1 MKQISETI
9 DGSIKNV
16 IQLKTLDS
24 SLEWSQMFDALNDCP
39 AEFQNKLVD
48 AINSVAETKDV
59 PATQVFKLVLCG
71 NSDEDVCKKLY
82 NWWRGLFDILSRCKI
97 PEERVGE
104 YNDKVDALMAEITKA
119 GSDLEMNE
127 EPAVV
132 TEDAE
137 ELGYE
142 QADKED
148 EEEMLQNMEFAIQ
161 HIGEIANKV
170 KELVNFVNP
179 YCGTEVNESG
189 DQPKFKIGDVV
200 KVQGV
205 SGMDFYGRDAP
216 IGTIVKIEPPHPDVG
231 VYEYMIKGRSGEFFA
246 YEDELEL
253 FPERFT
259 EGNDGMDK
267 PARYGIGDHV
277 LYKGEECVVT
287 AVDEDLRNDEEIYQV
302 SRDSDKVPGLSF
314 NDWATWDE
322 LEPVEK
328 FTEED
333 KSTMKNMN
341 ERGGDSE
348 WVSMDSLI
356 GAQESDNGEGF
367 WKAADD
373 VDRLEKQG
381 YWSGAFKVGDKVNWI
396 DPETDE
402 ITEGWTVIDA
412 PEDDGVEDPDA
423 IYVIANDETG
433 SEAEVMAS
441 ELRPAKL
448 LGEGNLENEL
458 NKGDDGWTE
467 VGQPIGEAGGELD
480 ADTFVEQMIQEDP
493 DYDAMYEVYDGG
505 VEDENNVY
513 LNVLAHKETVSYA
526 DVEKEFKVIA
536 GEKGWKFNGF
546 KYSSDMVD
554 SIVDD
559 DNCALVVYFKKA
571 AQAVNEAGVVVDA
584 SDVWSVLELLDDEKA
599 KKNLTDLINSHVR
612 TEEEIMDAIDS
623 FVEKNW
629 SNGRLSKR
637 ELNKTFSNWMSD
649 IVQELGLDVER
660 FNDSGE
666 FVEKGKPTSVEL
678 ESDGVQ
684 KFKVGDEITWRHH
697 NGSLSNEVVRELT
710 DGGYIVD
717 DGFAGEKECYPGHVP
732 EELLGKPNMEWDGKE
747 WKQGI
752 GMAEG
757 TDDQKPEEVKSQDK
771 TFNQDGENKT
781 LVTGEEKKE
790 MSDAE
795 AATIM
800 GGASGTDMDAADMGI
815 SSHEV
820 ADPYKKPVCEMTIE
834 QEVDNPW
841 NLAEMLWGQGK
852 ENLEELLRSG
862 VVDEDYVM
870 QMLEEM
876 ELRNL
881 TNIND
886 AFAYD
891 FESILDTFG
900 CDPEAWSQHLKIVKK
915 GDNDDEEEDEQVDE
929 AKKKGAGDPEA

>member
-1 MKQISETI
+1 M
-9 DGSIKNV
+9 
-16 IQLKTLDS
+16 
-24 SLEWSQMFDALNDCP
+24 
-39 AEFQNKLVD
+39 
-48 AINSVAETKDV
+48 
-59 PATQVFKLVLCG
+59 VLCG

-104 YNDKVDALMAEITKA
+104 YDEKVDALMAEITKA
-119 GSDLEMNE
+119 GNDLEMNE

-132 TEDAE
+132 TEGAE

-179 YCGTEVNESG
+179 YCGTEVNESM
-189 DQPKFKIGDVV
+189 DTSRPKFKKGDIVRLV
-200 KVQGV
+200 GNSPVGR
-205 SGMDFYGRDAP
+205 GMHGR
-216 IGTIVKIEPPHPDVG
+216 IVDIELDYPDWGYTVN
-231 VYEYMIKGRSGEFFA
+231 GRSGLFFA
-246 YEDELEL
+246 DEEDLEL
-253 FPERFT
+253 VKSQYDEENNF
-259 EGNDGMDK
+259 MKK

-287 AVDEDLRNDEEIYQV
+287 DVDEDLRNDEEIYQV
-302 SRDSDKVPGLSF
+302 SKDSDKVRGLSF
-314 NDWATWDE
+314 NYWATWDE
-322 LEPVEK
+322 LEPVEG

-341 ERGGDSE
+341 ERGGDPE

-356 GAQESDNGEGF
+356 NAKESDNGEGF
-367 WKAADD
+367 WDAADD

-396 DPETDE
+396 DPEYDE
-402 ITEGWTVIDA
+402 ISSGWTVISAPDEEDA
-412 PEDDGVEDPDA
+412 KELPPEEA
-423 IYVIANDETG
+423 IYTIVNDDG
-433 SEAEVMAS
+433 SEAEVLGS
-441 ELRPAKL
+441 ELRPAEMVKESEEL
-448 LGEGNLENEL
+448 SAQEFVDSMIDAGQDLGDL
-458 NKGDDGWTE
+458 
-467 VGQPIGEAGGELD
+467 
-480 ADTFVEQMIQEDP
+480 F
-493 DYDAMYEVYDGG
+493 EVYDGSVG
-505 VEDENNVY
+505 KDGTVV
-513 LNVLAHKETVSYA
+513 LNVIAHKESVSVK
-526 DVEKEFKVIA
+526 DVEGAFKAVA
-536 GEKGWKFNGF
+536 AEWGWKLQSFG
-546 KYSSDMVD
+546 YSDDMVD
-554 SIVDD
+554 SIVDG
-559 DNCALVVYFKKA
+559 DNCALKVIFKKA
-571 AQAVNEAGVVVDA
+571 GAEPVNEATVTVNAD
-584 SDVWSVLELLDDEKA
+584 DVWEILELLDDDVA
-599 KKNLTDLINSHVR
+599 NQNLTELINSHVR
-612 TEEEIMDAIDS
+612 TEEEIMDAIDT
-623 FVEKNW
+623 FVEKTW
-629 SNGRLSKR
+629 GREDASVSKS
-637 ELNKTFSNWMSD
+637 ELNKMFSKWMPD
-649 IVQELGLDVER
+649 VVQALGLDVEK
-660 FNDSGE
+660 FKETGE
-666 FVEKGKPTSVEL
+666 FVEEGKPTSVEL
-678 ESDGVQ
+678 ESDWDEKPREREEAHDKPKHGEEAIVNGQRVPADSGYAEFMRIANMEPRKRHWEESTEGGEQ

-717 DGFAGEKECYPGHVP
+717 DGFAGEKECYPGHAP

-757 TDDQKPEEVKSQDK
+757 TEEQKPEEVKSQDK
-771 TFNQDGENKT
+771 TFNADGENKT

-790 MSDAE
+790 MSNAE

-800 GGASGTDMDAADMGI
+800 GGASGTDMDAADIGV

-834 QEVDNPW
+834 QEIDNPW

-852 ENLEELLRSG
+852 ENLEELLRSE
-862 VVDEDYVM
+862 VVDEDYIM

-915 GDNDDEEEDEQVDE
+915 GDYDDEEEDEQVDE
-929 AKKKGAGDPEA
+929 AKKKGVGDPEA